1 MPSRTIPWV
10 TTGIIL
16 LNVAVFVW
24 SLTLETST
32 VDSSPELRRDI
43 VEQTRE
49 ASCYGFF
56 AVPSESDRF
65 VCTYG
70 FQPAEFLDTV
80 GGSTSSGGQSVPI
93 VVATL
98 FTAVFIHAGWMHLIG
113 NMLFLWVF
121 GDNVEDRLGHMVFLL
136 FYLLG
141 GAAASL
147 AQTIADPN
155 SVVPTVGA
163 SGAVAAVLGAYLW
176 YFPRATVTVALLF
189 FIFIPIPVPAVLLI
203 GFWFVQNLLAGIATI
218 NNAAGADAGIA
229 WFAHI
234 GGFAFGFLVAL
245 AGLAHRRRPPS
256 YS

>member
-1 MPSRTIPWV
+1 
-10 TTGIIL
+10 
-16 LNVAVFVW
+16 
-24 SLTLETST
+24 
-32 VDSSPELRRDI
+32 
-43 VEQTRE
+43 
-49 ASCYGFF
+49 
-56 AVPSESDRF
+56 
-65 VCTYG
+65 
-70 FQPAEFLDTV
+70 
-80 GGSTSSGGQSVPI
+80 
-93 VVATL
+93 
-98 FTAVFIHAGWMHLIG
+98 
-113 NMLFLWVF
+113 MLFLWVF